1 MGTQNEAWP
10 HQGAAWLVQ
19 AAAALALAVAVVLLK
34 LWVLPEPVLVTVL
47 LALILGALI
56 MLLLA
61 VPELF
66 GWIRRRF
73 ARTWAVVAMMGVA
86 AVACGWL
93 LVITFVLGFGL
104 LVIGFG

>member
-1 MGTQNEAWP
+1 MSTKEEAWP
-10 HQGAAWLVQ
+10 HLGAAWLVQ
-19 AAAALALAVAVVLLK
+19 AAAALALAVAVVLLQ

-47 LALILGALI
+47 LAVILGALV

-73 ARTWAVVAMMGVA
+73 ERTWLVVSLMGVVAVV
-86 AVACGWL
+86 CGWL